1 MQLLY
6 KIRELRRSIYRQ
18 LVSIL
23 QTNLGGQHNAYHG
36 FFYVEEHPPPPPPH
50 AYEIQSAY
58 HPAHQQMG
66 RNSHL
71 AHQQGPTTPHHQI
84 MAYQNMNQC
93 CAPIYS
99 EPPPISASINCDENQ
114 RNNMPVPMP
123 RSFEMVP
130 YVEQEQQGEVVESVT
145 ASRRS
150 VKKV

>member
-1 MQLLY
+1 M
-6 KIRELRRSIYRQ
+6 
-18 LVSIL
+18 

-66 RNSHL
+66 RNNHL
-71 AHQQGPTTPHHQI
+71 THQQGGPTTPHHQI

-130 YVEQEQQGEVVESVT
+130 YVEQEQQEEVVESVT
-145 ASRRS
+145 ASRR
-150 VKKV
+150 

>member
-1 MQLLY
+1 M
-6 KIRELRRSIYRQ
+6 
-18 LVSIL
+18 

-66 RNSHL
+66 RNNHL
-71 AHQQGPTTPHHQI
+71 THQQGGPTTPHHQI

-130 YVEQEQQGEVVESVT
+130 YVEQEQQEEVVESVT

-150 VKKV
+150 VKKVIKNKSIQ